1 MFRILVGASL
11 AVALTFA
18 LAPASEVKGK
28 ITSINGDTISV
39 TVTPPKGE
47 KKGEKKT
54 LTADKDVKV
63 YQLVKKKRV
72 EVPDGLKA
80 AALQNLG
87 KKGVAA
93 TLNVNDDSKK
103 VTEITLGKKKK

>member
-1 MFRILVGASL
+1 MFRILASASL

-28 ITSINGDTISV
+28 ITRINGDTISV
-39 TVTPPKGE
+39 TTTAAKGE
-47 KKGEKKT
+47 KGEMKT

-63 YQLVKKKRV
+63 YKLEKKKRV

-80 AALQNLG
+80 AELQNIG
-87 KKGVAA
+87 KKGIAA
-93 TLNVNDDSKK
+93 TLIVDDDTKK